1 SGVDGRAR
9 ENTLYFDG
17 LGRRVL
23 DVSGAT
29 SLPGSYTATLTQY
42 NPSGTVSRKW
52 LPVPGGAECIDA
64 AVVERLADSFYGSGQ
79 YPYTSFGYDFYP
91 LRLLTEKGPGAFWQ
105 KTKVSHPQHACA
117 VTGDYL
123 CRKILVDVA
132 DGALSVGAPY
142 GAGEIRIDE
151 TVDEDGMRTLKFTNS
166 SGKTVLERRIGTDGL
181 VADTRYVYDIRGD
194 LRYTVSPE
202 GCRLLPDSGA
212 VPASVTENYAQSFR
226 YDFRHRLISFRLPG
240 CGWEEYVYDKYGNL
254 LLRADAVQR
263 ANSEWTLTLF
273 DSRMRP
279 AVCGTCKFV
288 GKSAQQLRALF
299 ADSALTATFAGSS
312 GGRFFQYYADIPPDA
327 YTPYIARYY
336 DNYDFININ
345 SGNTGHRHL
354 FEVSSPT
361 VTATGLQ
368 TGSAVASSSYSTLYT
383 AYRYDE
389 KGNVVYSE
397 EWDEYLQSHRLSVS
411 SAYDFTGNETIRTE
425 KYEEMAEQT
434 VIDTHTAR
442 FTSSY
447 DALGRILS
455 QHLSVDGA
463 APVLVFSNGYDAIGR
478 LSQQW
483 RGTQV
488 TYGYDIRSHL
498 SGTASDIYTER
509 VHYAVDAGASAGLE
523 QASWPTF
530 RFANRIEESW
540 PERADSLPER
550 SLDWYLYY
558 DGLGRLSGGVSHD
571 SGYSETVDTDLDANV
586 REVRRVFRGAAV
598 QDAVIGYT
606 AGMATDVR
614 DVSSP
619 YYGERVGRFPAGD
632 YTLSYDAAGRLIADG
647 TRGITAIHYNDWSLI
662 PAVITADG
670 LSVNTEV
677 SADGILRSRI
687 VRVPRIET
695 VIKVTADGDTIV
707 KERTR
712 YLIYGYKRYGCFE
725 YQSAPGST
733 GFRVSTSVG
742 YYDIGEGRQYWYLQ
756 NRLGSVMALVDSDG
770 NVHRRSGH
778 YPGGTPFVLD
788 GDDSHVPDPCK
799 PDDRHHIGNHW
810 LSQGGLNWY
819 DNTARM
825 HDPLLC
831 HFTAPDPHA
840 RDFTHLSPW
849 SHCAAN
855 PANITDPDGKF
866 IDALWDLANVVIG
879 VVSAVDNFSDGNI
892 GDGLIDVGGAVVDLG
907 AAALPGV
914 PGGASS
920 AIKASRIGKAAINGT
935 KASSTTCKAVTRG
948 KKFNSPVHGNSKRNT
963 NAQHIYEIFDAETGK
978 AVKTGI
984 SGGKK
989 TKGGKSYRA
998 TRQVNKWS
1006 KDGRKF
1012 DSRIVKEIPAG
1023 PEARADALRYESEN
1037 ANRLRLKGELDQKY
1051 HKKP

>member
-1 SGVDGRAR
+1 M
-9 ENTLYFDG
+9 
-17 LGRRVL
+17 
-23 DVSGAT
+23 
-29 SLPGSYTATLTQY
+29 
-42 NPSGTVSRKW
+42 
-52 LPVPGGAECIDA
+52 
-64 AVVERLADSFYGSGQ
+64 
-79 YPYTSFGYDFYP
+79 
-91 LRLLTEKGPGAFWQ
+91 
-105 KTKVSHPQHACA
+105 
-117 VTGDYL
+117 
-123 CRKILVDVA
+123 KI
-132 DGALSVGAPY
+132 
-142 GAGEIRIDE
+142 
-151 TVDEDGMRTLKFTNS
+151 
-166 SGKTVLERRIGTDGL
+166 
-181 VADTRYVYDIRGD
+181 
-194 LRYTVSPE
+194 
-202 GCRLLPDSGA
+202 
-212 VPASVTENYAQSFR
+212 
-226 YDFRHRLISFRLPG
+226 
-240 CGWEEYVYDKYGNL
+240 
-254 LLRADAVQR
+254 
-263 ANSEWTLTLF
+263 
-273 DSRMRP
+273 
-279 AVCGTCKFV
+279 
-288 GKSAQQLRALF
+288 
-299 ADSALTATFAGSS
+299 
-312 GGRFFQYYADIPPDA
+312 QYYADIPPDA

-670 LSVNTEV
+670 LRVNTEV

-770 NVHRRSGH
+770 NVQRRSGH
-778 YPGGTPFVLD
+778 YPGGIPFVLD

-825 HDPLLC
+825 HDPLLMR
-831 HFTAPDPHA
+831 FTTPDPLA

-855 PANITDPDGKF
+855 PANNTDPDGKD
-866 IDALWDLANVVIG
+866 IVVLNYGTGRNQHLAMLIQNE
-879 VVSAVDNFSDGNI
+879 DGKWQYY
-892 GDGLIDVGGAVVDLG
+892 
-907 AAALPGV
+907 
-914 PGGASS
+914 S
-920 AIKASRIGKAAINGT
+920 ING
-935 KASSTTCKAVTRG
+935 
-948 KKFNSPVHGNSKRNT
+948 NN
-963 NAQHIYEIFDAETGK
+963 IY
-978 AVKTGI
+978 I
-984 SGGKK
+984 SGQH
-989 TKGGKSYRA
+989 KG
-998 TRQVNKWS
+998 
-1006 KDGRKF
+1006 GRKF
-1012 DSRIVKEIPAG
+1012 NDIAVGSWNSPQEFFNSSYNVRNNKSKDNKAMNHFGFKEGYQISTTKEQDAIMREKFKEKSKDRYSPLGNNCATVVQRVMFDAGIPVATPKYETIHVPANFYLGEPEYNIVRPKIDPWPSSAFKTIMKVNPG
-1023 PEARADALRYESEN
+1023 GIY
-1037 ANRLRLKGELDQKY
+1037 Y
-1051 HKKP
+1051 HR